1 MKLLS
6 FLQQNIWLSR
16 RAFTALVDQG
26 QIFCNWEKVD
36 SYGFLV
42 KEGNVLEIQ
51 SKRIVVTWDIQKSQL
66 ISFYKPAGCVAS
78 KSDPHNDT
86 IYKHLPPQFA
96 GYYYIW
102 RLDKDSRG
110 LLLLTNESK
119 LVHEYEHP
127 RHGMQKTYLVVLN
140 KSLNSEHAQKCI
152 SGITDEDE
160 LLRMIS
166 VKNVR
171 FSDYPSSYFP
181 HEIEWF
187 LVEVVLEEGKKRH
200 IRRIFSAMR
209 YHVVDL
215 LRINEWPHTL
225 GDLQEGQWKSL
236 AI

>member
-6 FLQQNIWLSR
+6 YLQQTLQLSR
-16 RAFTALVDQG
+16 RGFTALVDQG
-26 QIFCNWEKVD
+26 QIFCNSQKVD

-42 KEGNVLEIQ
+42 QEGDVVDVQ
-51 SKRIVVTWDIQKSQL
+51 SKRIVVTTDVQESQL
-66 ISFYKPAGCVAS
+66 IAFYKPAGCVAS

-96 GYYYIW
+96 GYYYIG

-140 KSLNSEHAQKCI
+140 KVLRTEDAQKCLD
-152 SGITDEDE
+152 GITDENE

-171 FSDYPSSYFP
+171 FSDYPDAYFP
-181 HEIEWF
+181 HDIE
-187 LVEVVLEEGKKRH
+187 
-200 IRRIFSAMR
+200 
-209 YHVVDL
+209 
-215 LRINEWPHTL
+215 
-225 GDLQEGQWKSL
+225 
-236 AI
+236 